1 MRYKILWVFIMKT
14 ADRELSI
21 SILSPIIYDKIKT
34 NIILLITG
42 PPGSFKTVLMA
53 NIIADVIKY
62 ANLYAIYLDASGMG
76 RKFEDY
82 LAFMRVPIRSPLIGG
97 RFITMDLV
105 KMSKESPEKDIS
117 EVLYSVRETSSE
129 VLENK
134 LAAIVIDPLDSPF
147 VKLRPDY
154 GLPVLVKAL
163 IDLKNDLRILGIVVN
178 DTKRSRE
185 LIETLAVISDAW
197 LVTGFV
203 SLKEKRIPAVK
214 VKKFR
219 GVRHSYDTHP
229 IILAEKGLRIGNP
242 L

>member
-1 MRYKILWVFIMKT
+1 MRTVE
-14 ADRELSI
+14 RGLSI
-21 SILSPIIYDKIKT
+21 SVLSPIIYDKIKT

-53 NIIADVIKY
+53 NIVADIIKY
-62 ANLYAIYLDASGMG
+62 SDLYAIYLDASGMG
-76 RKFEDY
+76 RRFEDY
-82 LAFMRVPIRSPLIGG
+82 LAFMKVPVRSPLIGG
-97 RFITMDLV
+97 RFITMDLA
-105 KMSKESPEKDIS
+105 KMFKESPERDIS

-134 LAAIVIDPLDSPF
+134 LAILVVDPLDSPF
-147 VKLRPDY
+147 VRLRPDY
-154 GLPVLVKAL
+154 GLPVLVNSL
-163 IDLKNDLRILGIVVN
+163 IDLKSELKVVGIVVN
-178 DTKRSRE
+178 TNTRSKE
-185 LIETLAVISDAW
+185 LIETLSVISDAW
-197 LVTGFV
+197 LVTGFI